1 MQTFLPYADF
11 AASAAALDRQRL
23 GKQRVEVLQLLKGS
37 WPNHPASKMWREHR
51 LALAQYGLA
60 VCAEW
65 QQRGY
70 ADTCATKIAALI
82 PSTDT
87 GLPSWLG
94 DPAFH
99 LSHRSNLV
107 RKLPEHYGPMF
118 PGVPANLPYVWPE
131 VLR

>member
-37 WPNHPASKMWREHR
+37 WPNHPASKMWRGHQ
-51 LALAQYGLA
+51 LALVQYGLA
-60 VCAEW
+60 VCVEW
-65 QQRGY
+65 QRRGY
-70 ADTCATKIAALI
+70 ADTCAMKIAAFILPI
-82 PSTDT
+82 DT

-94 DPAFH
+94 DPTFH

-107 RKLPEHYGPMF
+107 RKLPGHYGPLF